1 MSMYQKYLDPVIE
14 TFTTGE
20 YYKEVFDAKQ
30 EYFERAGVI
39 YEDDAEYEN
48 RMCTFMDWY
57 LFDRDL
63 PTIDLPPI
71 KYYFRKS
78 KEAFTSEE
86 LNVYKDFCNT
96 IHSIFYLSK
105 VSDGKIQV
113 RDLFSKKSYDVH
125 AEDIVKGFVKGDI
138 FEARL
143 IPFKGAYEFSK
154 GFCFHPVE
162 MEKFILG
169 EIKKVRYQ
177 ERSRQTK
184 LILQLAAMKLKHA
197 RYQHINIKH
206 IYTFEP
212 KF

>member
-1 MSMYQKYLDPVIE
+1 MS
-14 TFTTGE
+14 
-20 YYKEVFDAKQ
+20 
-30 EYFERAGVI
+30 
-39 YEDDAEYEN
+39 
-48 RMCTFMDWY
+48 TFMDWY
-57 LFDRDL
+57 IFDREL
-63 PTIDLPPI
+63 PGIDLPPI
-71 KYYFRKS
+71 KFYFRKMKDS
-78 KEAFTSEE
+78 FSADETKIYE
-86 LNVYKDFCNT
+86 DFCNT
-96 IHSIFYLSK
+96 IHSIFYLN
-105 VSDGKIQV
+105 KIKNETLYLK
-113 RDLFSKKSYDVH
+113 DLFSKKSYEVKDF
-125 AEDIVKGFVKGDI
+125 EMNKGFVNGDI

-143 IPFKGAYEFSK
+143 IPHQNAYEFSR